1 VARPDRHR
9 AALIS
14 ATARL
19 LRRRGY
25 AATGLTDILS
35 AADATNGSLYHHF
48 PGGKEDLALA
58 ALQASGT
65 AVEDALRAALDED
78 PDVGSALRR
87 WLEAPIAA
95 LQADPRDGCPVAP
108 VALEATPSSE
118 ALRAAAAA
126 TFSRW
131 RALIEEALART
142 RDAAT
147 AARQARVVLAAIEGA
162 LLLDRTEQGTR
173 HLEALREE
181 IEGLLSSSTSP
192 KAPAPARASDNQ
204 RGRGATAGRQR

>member
-1 VARPDRHR
+1 VPRPDRHR

-14 ATARL
+14 STARL

-35 AADATNGSLYHHF
+35 AANATNGSLYHHF

-58 ALQASGT
+58 ALEASAT

-78 PDVGSALRR
+78 PDIGSALRC
-87 WLEAPIAA
+87 WLDGPIAA

-108 VALEATPSSE
+108 AALEATPSSE
-118 ALRAAAAA
+118 ALRVAAAAA
-126 TFSRW
+126 FSRW
-131 RALIEEALART
+131 RAVLEAALAGT

-162 LLLDRTEQGTR
+162 LLLDRTAQGTE
-173 HLEALREE
+173 HLEALRDE
-181 IEGLLSSSTSP
+181 IGRLLSSETDSEVSR
-192 KAPAPARASDNQ
+192 ARDT
-204 RGRGATAGRQR
+204 G

>member
-1 VARPDRHR
+1 MPRPDRHR

-14 ATARL
+14 ATAQL

-25 AATGLTDILS
+25 AATGLGDILS

-58 ALQASGT
+58 ALEASSR
-65 AVEDALRAALDED
+65 AVEDALRTALDDD
-78 PDVGSALRR
+78 PDVSSALHR
-87 WLEAPIAA
+87 WLDGPIAA

-126 TFSRW
+126 AFSRW
-131 RALIEEALART
+131 RALLEAALART
-142 RDAAT
+142 RDPAT
-147 AARQARVVLAAIEGA
+147 ATRQARVVLAAIEGA
-162 LLLDRTEQGTR
+162 LLLDRTAQSTE
-173 HLEALREE
+173 HLTALRDE
-181 IEGLLSSSTSP
+181 IDGLLTNHYVAEAATSG
-192 KAPAPARASDNQ
+192 APSDNQ
-204 RGRGATAGRQR
+204 RGPRAAARRRK